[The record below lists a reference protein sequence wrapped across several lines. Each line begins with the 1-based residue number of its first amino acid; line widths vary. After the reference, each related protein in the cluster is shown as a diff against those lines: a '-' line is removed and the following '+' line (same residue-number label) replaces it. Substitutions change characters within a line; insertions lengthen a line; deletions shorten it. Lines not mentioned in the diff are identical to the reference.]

1 MRCRPSP
8 PQSRLRRNRRDQRGE
23 KVCRQLPKLH
33 RRPRLPRI
41 SRPPGHRRRSS
52 RPRHRRRPACCDD
65 DSGGPAHRRDR
76 PPLRPRFS
84 NRHPGSLDPRRAAR
98 RSIRRRRLPRPSEIG
113 LPSPK
118 PSVPSSPV
126 HASNPSLAPRRPPAA
141 KSALLPPPQALAA
154 FAPDAPAGLPP
165 ALADANLVWAA
176 RLVAAAQRSAA
187 PPLIQLLSASS
198 QPKHIR
204 PAAPRALNPASR

>member
-8 PQSRLRRNRRDQRGE
+8 PRSRPRRNRRDQRR
-23 KVCRQLPKLH
+23 KKASRQLPKLH

-41 SRPPGHRRRSS
+41 YRPPGHRRRSS

-113 LPSPK
+113 LPRSKTIRRLISGPWFK
-118 PSVPSSPV
+118 SVAGAAAAARGEIST
-126 HASNPSLAPRRPPAA
+126 PAA
-141 KSALLPPPQALAA
+141 PQALAA
-154 FAPDAPAGLPP
+154 FAPDAPAGLPS
-165 ALADANLVWAA
+165 ALADADLVWAA

-187 PPLIQLLSASS
+187 PPLSQLLSASS
-198 QPKHIR
+198 QPKHSR